1 MRGLFVH
8 PSQVMEVLRR
18 FPAVVKARRI
28 VEQDKG
34 ADVMALHCETTAAHP
49 ALESDITEALRDI
62 CKLKGRVVLL
72 APGEFADDGKIIED
86 RRTFG

>member
-1 MRGLFVH
+1 
-8 PSQVMEVLRR
+8 
-18 FPAVVKARRI
+18 
-28 VEQDKG
+28 
-34 ADVMALHCETTAAHP
+34 MALHCETTAAHP

-72 APGEFADDGKIIED
+72 APGEFADDGKIIEH